1 MRADAL
7 RRREALIAAA
17 RELFVLHGDAV
28 ALESV
33 AARAGVG
40 IATLYR
46 NFPTR
51 RDLADATAC
60 AVLED
65 MQLAAAEARA
75 TFARQPEETWQA
87 FMDQLVGLR
96 LGSVIP
102 ALSHDPDASLSP
114 QVAAAQSRTEQ
125 AVDAVLTQARDA
137 GLLRAD
143 LGVTEFVLAVAK
155 VSQPTTVHAPDAF
168 PGFATRLMAMLVAG
182 MRPDG
187 RPLPSPRADT

>member
-17 RELFVLHGDAV
+17 REQFLLHGDAV
-28 ALESV
+28 ALDAV

-65 MQLAAAEARA
+65 MQLAASEASA
-75 TFARQPEETWQA
+75 TFAERPEATWHA
-87 FMDQLVGLR
+87 FAERLVKLQ
-96 LGSVIP
+96 LGSVIR
-102 ALSHDPDASLSP
+102 ALSHDPEASMSP
-114 QVAAAQSRTEQ
+114 QVAATQQRTEQ
-125 AVDAVLTQARDA
+125 AVEAVLAQARDA
-137 GLLRAD
+137 GLLRED
-143 LGVTEFVLAVAK
+143 LGATEFVLAVAK
-155 VSQPTTVHAPDAF
+155 VSQPATVHAPDAF
-168 PGFATRLMAMLVAG
+168 PGFGARLMAMLVAG

-187 RPLPSPRADT
+187 RPLPTPGDQG

>member
-17 RELFVLHGDAV
+17 REQFLLHGDAV
-28 ALESV
+28 ALDAV

-65 MQLAAAEARA
+65 MQLAASEASA
-75 TFARQPEETWQA
+75 TFAERPEATWQE
-87 FMDQLVGLR
+87 FTDRLVRLQ
-96 LGSVIP
+96 LGSVIR
-102 ALSHDPDASLSP
+102 ALSHDPEASMSP
-114 QVAAAQSRTEQ
+114 QVSAAQQRTEQ
-125 AVDAVLTQARDA
+125 AVEVVLAQARDA
-137 GLLRAD
+137 GLLRED
-143 LGVTEFVLAVAK
+143 LGATEFVLAVAK
-155 VSQPTTVHAPDAF
+155 VSQPATVHAPEAF
-168 PGFATRLMAMLVAG
+168 PGFDARLMAMLVAG

-187 RPLPSPRADT
+187 RPLPAPGDEG

>member
-17 RELFVLHGDAV
+17 REQFLLHGDAV
-28 ALESV
+28 ALDAV

-65 MQLAAAEARA
+65 MQLAASEASA
-75 TFARQPEETWQA
+75 TFAERPEATWRT
-87 FMDQLVGLR
+87 FTDRLVGLQ
-96 LGSVIP
+96 LGSVIR
-102 ALSHDPDASLSP
+102 ALSHDPEASMSP
-114 QVAAAQSRTEQ
+114 QVSAAQQRTEQ
-125 AVDAVLTQARDA
+125 AVEVVLAQARDA

-143 LGVTEFVLAVAK
+143 LGATEFVLAVAK
-155 VSQPTTVHAPDAF
+155 VSQPATVHAPEAF
-168 PGFATRLMAMLVAG
+168 PGFDARLMAMLVAG

-187 RPLPSPRADT
+187 RPLPTRGDEG

>member
-17 RELFVLHGDAV
+17 RELFLLHGDAV
-28 ALESV
+28 ALDAV

-65 MQLAAAEARA
+65 MQLAASEASA
-75 TFARQPEETWQA
+75 TFAEQPDATWQT
-87 FMDQLVGLR
+87 FTDRLVGLQ

-102 ALSHDPDASLSP
+102 ALSHDPEASLSP
-114 QVAAAQSRTEQ
+114 QVAAAQQRTEQ
-125 AVDAVLTQARDA
+125 AVEAVLAQARDA
-137 GLLRAD
+137 GLLRPD
-143 LGVTEFVLAVAK
+143 LGATEFVLAVAK
-155 VSQPTTVHAPDAF
+155 VSQPATVHAPDAF
-168 PGFATRLMAMLVAG
+168 PGFDTRLMAMLVAG

-187 RPLPSPRADT
+187 RPLPTPAAEA